1 MAFRGDWFAIETLGD
16 GPVNSQKQVSQRHA
30 ESGEAAGDD
39 VA

>member
-1 MAFRGDWFAIETLGD
+1 MVFSGGEIAIETLGD

-30 ESGEAAGDD
+30 ESGESAGDD